1 MSNPFRLFLELLP
14 QTPLLIGE
22 VVATHGDDTSTVQYP
37 GGGQQRVRG
46 SGFAVAAK
54 VFVRS
59 GVIEGAAPALAAF
72 VVEV

>member
-1 MSNPFRLFLELLP
+1 MSNVFRALLDLLP
-14 QTPLLIGE
+14 QTPLTIGE
-22 VVATHGDDTSTVQYP
+22 VVATHGDDTSTVQYL

-46 SGFAVAAK
+46 TGFAVAAK

-59 GVIEGAAPALAAF
+59 GVIEGAAPTLAAF

>member
-1 MSNPFRLFLELLP
+1 MNPYRALLNLLP

-22 VVATHGDDTSTVQYP
+22 VVSVHSDDTSTVQYT

-46 SGFAVAAK
+46 TGFAVAAK
-54 VFVRS
+54 VFVRA